1 MERAHKIR
9 VVVFDKTGT
18 LTLGR
23 PAVTGHALFA
33 AGRLPLDEVLQLA
46 CALESSSEHPLAQA
60 ILSFTASRCG
70 RFTMR
75 FRSITKV
82 LAERVL
88 SYCRVSLCAAAPCS
102 LQ

>member
-1 MERAHKIR
+1 MSVLVLRQGYPGTRARQTEALMWPQGGDCLERAHKIR

-46 CALESSSEHPLAQA
+46 CALEANSEHPLAQA
-60 ILSFTASRCG
+60 ILTFTANR
-70 RFTMR
+70 
-75 FRSITKV
+75 
-82 LAERVL
+82 
-88 SYCRVSLCAAAPCS
+88 
-102 LQ
+102 

>member
-1 MERAHKIR
+1 MLQLNEICFNQIREVLLMSAGSESLWCMQGGDCLERAHKIR

-60 ILSFTASRCG
+60 ILSFTASR
-70 RFTMR
+70 
-75 FRSITKV
+75 
-82 LAERVL
+82 
-88 SYCRVSLCAAAPCS
+88 
-102 LQ
+102 